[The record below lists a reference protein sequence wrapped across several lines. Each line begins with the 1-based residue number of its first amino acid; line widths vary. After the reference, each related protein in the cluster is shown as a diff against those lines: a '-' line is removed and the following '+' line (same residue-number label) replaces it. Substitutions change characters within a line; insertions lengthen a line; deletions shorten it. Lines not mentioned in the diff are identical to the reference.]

1 MSEIGPQRATPK
13 SLSAIKAEL
22 KQGISVMVTPIRI
35 TEDGHYLVDQN
46 GILIAWATKELAEKV
61 YGVTLPEIKN

>member
-1 MSEIGPQRATPK
+1 MDNIGPQRATPK
-13 SLSAIKAEL
+13 SMSAIKAEL

-46 GILIAWATKELAEKV
+46 GILIAWATKEIAERA
-61 YGVTLPEIKN
+61 YGINLPVL